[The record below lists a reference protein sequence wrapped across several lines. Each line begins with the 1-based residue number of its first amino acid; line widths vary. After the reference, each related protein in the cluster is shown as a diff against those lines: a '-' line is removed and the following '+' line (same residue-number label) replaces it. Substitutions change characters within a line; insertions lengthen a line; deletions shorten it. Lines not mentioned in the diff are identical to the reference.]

1 MLNREK
7 ITQLLRESQPYLAE
21 QYGVSK
27 IGLFGSHV
35 HNRASEASDIDLV
48 VEFNQ
53 PPGFQFVELVEYLEQ
68 LLGCPVD
75 ILTPAGLDAIRV
87 PKTVKTIRESIVY
100 I

>member
-7 ITQLLRESQPYLAE
+7 ITRLLRESQPYLAE
-21 QYGVSK
+21 HFGVSK
-27 IGLFGSHV
+27 IGLFGSHA
-35 HNRASEASDIDLV
+35 HNWASEASDIDLV
-48 VEFNQ
+48 VEFNH

-75 ILTPAGLDAIRV
+75 ILTPAGLEAIRV